1 MASAGA
7 TQHRR
12 VQVGKTFTLGLVAG
26 VIGLVANTVAA
37 FVTTWSG
44 TLAWLAVPAASVGV
58 AIAGAFA
65 TAHVQTQFPPGKPDG
80 EPPVPPAR
88 GGMSLPVG
96 ISLVVVVL
104 GLGGLGVAF
113 GVKYAVGWVTG
124 NEEGV
129 DRLAAVAQT
138 ENSGL
143 RLSVQRYDE
152 TRHFTRLT
160 VTATNGVRHSL
171 TLPLFRNCS
180 VRSEDGTTIM
190 ADAFRSDWADSVPP
204 GATQRGIITFPG
216 HVPDGVNRVS
226 LSFATVFGQG
236 FEGPDSITVDGIQ
249 LRPREPD

>member
-1 MASAGA
+1 MTSAGA
-7 TQHRR
+7 TRHRR
-12 VQVGKTFTLGLVAG
+12 VQVGKTFTLGVVAG

-58 AIAGAFA
+58 AVAGAFA
-65 TAHVQTQFPPGKPDG
+65 TAHVETQFPPGRPGDR
-80 EPPVPPAR
+80 PPAPPAR

-96 ISLVVVVL
+96 IIAVVLVL

-129 DRLAAVAQT
+129 DRLAAVAQS

-143 RLSVQRYDE
+143 RLSVGRYDE

-180 VRSEDGTTIM
+180 LRGGDGTTIV

-204 GATQRGIITFPG
+204 GATQRGIITFQG
-216 HVPDGVNRVS
+216 HLPDGVNLAS
-226 LSFATVFGQG
+226 LSFSTVFGQG
-236 FEGPDSITVDGIQ
+236 FDGPDSITVNGIR
-249 LRPREPD
+249 LLPREPG